1 MFKKV
6 VAVTALLLVA
16 SAGQAMA
23 QGAEV
28 GVTVGWTFSDG
39 ASGDPFLAPNG
50 NLYDRLDPK
59 DSFSWGLNVGV
70 PVTPNVEVGF
80 MFGQQMSMLLADGT
94 RETEVG
100 DMTVNTYHGYFGYN
114 FLESDSAVRP
124 YLLFGLG
131 ATSYGSVSYTNN
143 FGQGRELEGFTGFS
157 TTWGAG
163 VKGYASPNFGF
174 KTGIQWTPTY
184 LKSDAAG
191 WWCDPY
197 WGCYVIGDAQ
207 YGNQWTFN
215 GGLLVRF

>member
-6 VAVTALLLVA
+6 VVVTALLVA
-16 SAGQAMA
+16 SASQAMA

-39 ASGDPFLAPNG
+39 ASGDPFLAANG

-80 MFGQQMSMLLADGT
+80 IFGQQMSTLIADGT
-94 RETEVG
+94 AETEVG
-100 DMTVNTYHGYFGYN
+100 DMSVNTYHGYVGYN
-114 FLESDSAVRP
+114 FLESDSSIRP

-131 ATSYGSVSYTNN
+131 ATNYPSVSYTNA

-163 VKGYASPNFGF
+163 VKGYAGGNFGF
-174 KTGIQWTPTY
+174 KAGIQWTPTY